1 MSFNDTVKL
10 VFNHYSVKSWQ
21 NICRAARPLFTKIEI
36 INCFSIRVNTRS
48 DLNKYQSGMYCN
60 KPSNGNAERMCS
72 FFFSYFLHFFLVK
85 RKHQKSPQ
93 KILTL
98 LTLRFGERDSE
109 QFQEVIT
116 NRTRN
121 SAT

>member
-21 NICRAARPLFTKIEI
+21 NIYRAARPLFTKIEI

-48 DLNKYQSGMYCN
+48 DLNKYQSGMYSN

-72 FFFSYFLHFFLVK
+72 FFFLISYIFFSKEKTSKKSAKDFNAVNVK
-85 RKHQKSPQ
+85 IRG
-93 KILTL
+93 T
-98 LTLRFGERDSE
+98 RF
-109 QFQEVIT
+109 
-116 NRTRN
+116 RTVSRSDYEPN
-121 SAT
+121 T